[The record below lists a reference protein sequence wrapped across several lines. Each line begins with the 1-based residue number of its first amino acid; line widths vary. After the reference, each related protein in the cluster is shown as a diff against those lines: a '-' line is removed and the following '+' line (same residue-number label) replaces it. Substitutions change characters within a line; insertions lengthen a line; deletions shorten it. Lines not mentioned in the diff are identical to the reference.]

1 MIPTASPP
9 AGPTPRSPA
18 ADNTSIG
25 LGRAF
30 VQANVAGRAAGA
42 READGVAG
50 RELGRHAAGSSRG
63 GD

>member
-25 LGRAF
+25 LSRAF

-42 READGVAG
+42 READG
-50 RELGRHAAGSSRG
+50 
-63 GD
+63 